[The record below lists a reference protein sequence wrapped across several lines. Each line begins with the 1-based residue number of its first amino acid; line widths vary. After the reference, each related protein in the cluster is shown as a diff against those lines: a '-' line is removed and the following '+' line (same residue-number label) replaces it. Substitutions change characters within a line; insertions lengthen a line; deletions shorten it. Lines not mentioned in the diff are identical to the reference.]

1 MGFLDWMKSPEH
13 AYQAEPGIRT
23 IWKGGAYADR
33 GSGYSVQACLG
44 MSDKGYHSG
53 LTFTPPNG
61 EVKTTWGK
69 PVQRRD
75 HAMEESYSAF
85 AGWVESHEAH
95 LDAKQQREIA
105 AHKVKRSA
113 PSWER

>member
-1 MGFLDWMKSPEH
+1 MGLLSWIKGPEH
-13 AYQAEPGIRT
+13 AYQGDRAIRT
-23 IWKGGAYADR
+23 VWKGDAYTVK

-53 LTFTPPNG
+53 LAFTAPNG
-61 EVKTTWGK
+61 ESKTTWHR

-75 HAMEESYSAF
+75 HAMEEAYSTF
-85 AGWVESHEAH
+85 NQWTKGHEI
-95 LDAKQQREIA
+95 QVA
-105 AHKVKRSA
+105 ANQKPTVRRAA